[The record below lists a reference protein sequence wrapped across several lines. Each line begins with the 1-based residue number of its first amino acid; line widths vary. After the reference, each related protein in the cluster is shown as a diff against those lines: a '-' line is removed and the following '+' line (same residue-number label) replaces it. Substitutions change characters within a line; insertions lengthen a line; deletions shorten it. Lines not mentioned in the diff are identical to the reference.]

1 VPDGHGRER
10 KGARLWWRRRLCAA
24 ERLGESIAEIEVGFQ
39 ILATGDEEAVL
50 AQVGLDQLERTVRRT
65 QLEHG

>member
-1 VPDGHGRER
+1 VPDGHGREGQ
-10 KGARLWWRRRLCAA
+10 GARLRWGRRLCAA

-50 AQVGLDQLERTVRRT
+50 AQVGLDQLERTFRRT

>member
-10 KGARLWWRRRLCAA
+10 QGARLGWGRRLCAA
-24 ERLGESIAEIEVGFQ
+24 ERLGESVAEIEVGLQ
-39 ILATGDEEAVL
+39 LLAAGDEEAVL
-50 AQVGLDQLERTVRRT
+50 AQIGLDQLERTFRRT